1 MSRPVLP
8 PDVLESLQHGQKI
21 EAIQRLRAA
30 TGLGLKEA
38 KDMVDAHQ
46 HGAMGTGWSPVAMT
60 DASLPAQVVQA
71 LKAGDKLEAIKLLRQ
86 HARIGLKEAK
96 DRIDALGQ
104 PGDAGLA
111 PGEVPRTAGRI
122 GTWLTVA
129 ALAALALWWLFLR
142 DPG

>member
-8 PDVLESLQHGQKI
+8 PDVLESLQHGHKI
-21 EAIQRLRAA
+21 EAIKRLREA

-38 KDMVDAHQ
+38 KDMVDAHERG
-46 HGAMGTGWSPVAMT
+46 GAGTGWSPRVMT

-71 LKAGDKLEAIKLLRQ
+71 LHAGDKLEAIKLLRE
-86 HARIGLKEAK
+86 HTRIGLKQAK
-96 DRIDALGQ
+96 ERIDSLSQ
-104 PGDAGLA
+104 PGGRGLA

-122 GTWLTVA
+122 GTWLAMA
-129 ALAALALWWLFLR
+129 ALAALALGWLLLR